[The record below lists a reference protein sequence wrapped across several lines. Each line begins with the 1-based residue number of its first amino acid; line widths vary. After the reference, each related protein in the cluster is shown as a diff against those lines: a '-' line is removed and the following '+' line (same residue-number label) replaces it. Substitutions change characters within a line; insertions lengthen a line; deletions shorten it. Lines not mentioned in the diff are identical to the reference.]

1 MEVDLV
7 KRNLSL
13 FALGVLGLG
22 GLAGATPQ
30 LSPQSIIVNP
40 VPTDLSVR
48 TWVDKD
54 PAKTGNPVYQIGE
67 RIRVSVQV
75 NQDAYVYLFSV
86 RSTGDIAP
94 ILPNAFERDNFLR
107 AGQTRTFPP
116 QGAGYEFKIDAP
128 EGQDRVLAIA
138 SRQPLDMSN
147 IIDVANSA
155 ARVQGADNL
164 SRALSIVVT
173 PIPQQDWVSNVAFF
187 VVGRLQTPPAPT
199 TGSVGVNSFPQGAQV
214 LLNGRSVGNAPI
226 NLTLN
231 PGTYTLEL
239 RLAGYDLYRTTV
251 QVRAGENLNI
261 SANLNRTI
269 TTGRLEVFTNVEAR
283 IFVNGAEVGSTSG
296 NFFRLDNVNAGRV
309 QVVAIAQGYRVAV
322 SDLTINP
329 GQANQVRLNL
339 SRAQ

>member
-1 MEVDLV
+1 MEVDTV
-7 KRNLSL
+7 KRNFYLL
-13 FALGVLGLG
+13 ALGGFGLG
-22 GLAGATPQ
+22 GLVSAAPQ

-40 VPTDLSVR
+40 VPTDLQVR

-54 PAKTGNPVYQIGE
+54 PGKTGNPVYQIGE

-86 RSTGDIAP
+86 HSNGDIAP

-116 QGAGYEFKIDAP
+116 QGANYEFKVEGP

-138 SRQPLDMSN
+138 SRRPLDMSN

-155 ARVQGADNL
+155 VRVQGADNL

-187 VVGRLQTPPAPT
+187 VVGRLQTPPPPS
-199 TGSVGVNSFPQGAQV
+199 TGFVGVSSFPQGAQV

-239 RLAGYDLYRTTV
+239 RLAGYDPYRTTV
-251 QVRAGENLNI
+251 QVRSGESINI
-261 SANLNRTI
+261 NATLNRTPM
-269 TTGRLEVFTNVEAR
+269 TGRLEVLTNVEAR
-283 IFVNGAEVGSTSG
+283 IFVNGSEVGSTTG
-296 NFFRLDNVNAGRV
+296 NFFRLDNTNPGRV
-309 QVVAIAQGYRVAV
+309 QVVAIAPGYRVAV
-322 SDLTINP
+322 AEVTINP
-329 GQANQVRLNL
+329 GQTSPVQLNL
-339 SRAQ
+339 SRIP